1 MKDKSVQKDLDNA
14 KGHFEIDVNG
24 LEPIIKAEFNGGAA
38 LLIAAHSMILTMAKS
53 AKIKP
58 QEALMAVISFMSD
71 TSSLVADSREQMD
84 VMNEILN
91 RGGKIDDLM

>member
-1 MKDKSVQKDLDNA
+1 
-14 KGHFEIDVNG
+14 
-24 LEPIIKAEFNGGAA
+24 
-38 LLIAAHSMILTMAKS
+38 MILLMAKS